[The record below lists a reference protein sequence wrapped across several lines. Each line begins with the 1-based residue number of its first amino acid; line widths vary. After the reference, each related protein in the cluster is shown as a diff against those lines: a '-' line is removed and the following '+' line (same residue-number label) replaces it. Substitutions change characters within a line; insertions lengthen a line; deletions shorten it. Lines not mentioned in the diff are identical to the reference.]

1 MKNLKKV
8 LALVLALSTVF
19 GLSATAGAAAT
30 DFNDYD
36 EIENKE
42 AVEVM
47 NALNVIGGHDTGD
60 FKPDGYL
67 TRAEMCKM
75 VAYVMNGGKEPVLGS
90 TGTYSYTD
98 TSYSWAKDYIEYAT
112 SMGIVGGVG
121 GGKFNPDGTL
131 TGVQAAKMMLTAM
144 GYDTNVFGFGGTG
157 WDVNVNRYANETG
170 LYKNL
175 GDLQPNLPITRDDA
189 AQLMYNAIQATMVR
203 KSWDQNLE
211 NGTITEGYTPWYDTE
226 FDANG
231 NAYTVAHTLLTEK
244 FDGAIRVGYLTSFDY
259 DANKKTW
266 TYDFDSSNAY
276 FNGAT
281 ITKNAIGY
289 ESMKSALASRS
300 R

>member
-121 GGKFNPDGTL
+121 GGNVHFPPRGDI
-131 TGVQAAKMMLTAM
+131 AAVHGKAGFHYRDACLAVAVHNC
-144 GYDTNVFGFGGTG
+144 GLHRRRPSVFGQQRTVG
-157 WDVNVNRYANETG
+157 V
-170 LYKNL
+170 KH
-175 GDLQPNLPITRDDA
+175 
-189 AQLMYNAIQATMVR
+189 
-203 KSWDQNLE
+203 
-211 NGTITEGYTPWYDTE
+211 TE
-226 FDANG
+226 FRNG
-231 NAYTVAHTLLTEK
+231 
-244 FDGAIRVGYLTSFDY
+244 
-259 DANKKTW
+259 
-266 TYDFDSSNAY
+266 
-276 FNGAT
+276 
-281 ITKNAIGY
+281 
-289 ESMKSALASRS
+289 
-300 R
+300 